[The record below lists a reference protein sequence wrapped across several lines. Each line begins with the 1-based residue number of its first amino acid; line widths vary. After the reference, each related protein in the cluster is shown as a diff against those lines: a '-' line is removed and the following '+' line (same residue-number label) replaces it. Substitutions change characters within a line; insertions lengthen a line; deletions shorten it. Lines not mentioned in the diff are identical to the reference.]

1 MNGDIHMRLL
11 HTIEEIG
18 DILRIKRTKTYD
30 LVNEHELTLVKI
42 GKRSLITD
50 ESLKAYLAKIT
61 DAANAAR

>member
-1 MNGDIHMRLL
+1 MRLL